1 MLDKTE
7 KKVKNFRNLRV
18 ITDKISNFSQKDD
31 SCDDVPEKLRFTEV
45 LGVEIMIDKLVEL
58 MSVEDKESLWPADC
72 NPN

>member
-31 SCDDVPEKLRFTEV
+31 SCDDVPIKLRPTEV